1 MADNKDKKVL
11 NVPALRFLEFTEE
24 WKRIRVSD
32 LLDFYSTNS
41 LSWEQLEYKLN
52 EPYNLHYGLIHV
64 GLPILV
70 DLTKDELP
78 SIKEGN
84 VPKKY
89 ELCKEGDVA
98 FADAS
103 EDTNEVAKVVEFYNL
118 DGKKVVCGLHT
129 IHGRDNNK
137 QTAKGF
143 LGYCFSSTVFHYQIR
158 RIAQGTKIYSI
169 NTRNFSEVFVGL
181 PSKSEQHKIATLL
194 KLIDERISTQN
205 KIIED
210 LRLLRDA
217 ISVCLLSP
225 KSDWKCYKVS
235 EIADIGRGRVISS
248 KEIANQNNP
257 QYPVYSSQTSNE
269 GIMGY
274 LDNYAFDGE
283 YITWTTDGANAG
295 TVFYRNGRFN
305 CTNVCGTLKLHYQ
318 FDAYY
323 CSLVLANA
331 TKKYVSVNLA
341 NPKLMNNTM
350 AAIKLYLPPF
360 QEQKRMAQLF
370 RKMDENITLEHKLL
384 LSYQKQKHYLLQ
396 QMFI

>member
-1 MADNKDKKVL
+1 MTPRGGKAV
-11 NVPALRFLEFTEE
+11 
-24 WKRIRVSD
+24 
-32 LLDFYSTNS
+32 
-41 LSWEQLEYKLN
+41 YKSEGHPFVRSQN
-52 EPYNLHYGLIHV
+52 V
-64 GLPILV
+64 GLGHLIL
-70 DLTKDELP
+70 DDITYIDEYTHQRQKSTELQLDDVLLNITGASIGRSALVNQQIVGGNVNQHVCIIRANKKLIP
-78 SIKEGN
+78 SFLCYFLLSQYGQKQIRANKKLIPSFLCYFLLSQYGQKQIESFQAGGNRQGLNFEQIRSIK
-84 VPKKY
+84 
-89 ELCKEGDVA
+89 
-98 FADAS
+98 
-103 EDTNEVAKVVEFYNL
+103 
-118 DGKKVVCGLHT
+118 
-129 IHGRDNNK
+129 I
-137 QTAKGF
+137 
-143 LGYCFSSTVFHYQIR
+143 
-158 RIAQGTKIYSI
+158 
-169 NTRNFSEVFVGL
+169 GL
-181 PSKSEQHKIATLL
+181 PSLEEQKKIADLL
-194 KLIDERISTQN
+194 LLIEQRITTQN

-217 ISVCLLSP
+217 ISVCLLSS

-274 LDNYAFDGE
+274 LDDYAFDGE

-305 CTNVCGTLKLHYQ
+305 CTNVCGTLRLHYQ

>member
-1 MADNKDKKVL
+1 M
-11 NVPALRFLEFTEE
+11 
-24 WKRIRVSD
+24 
-32 LLDFYSTNS
+32 
-41 LSWEQLEYKLN
+41 
-52 EPYNLHYGLIHV
+52 
-64 GLPILV
+64 
-70 DLTKDELP
+70 DELHSRQFLISVLGFCEEITV
-78 SIKEGN
+78 SII
-84 VPKKY
+84 P
-89 ELCKEGDVA
+89 LIR
-98 FADAS
+98 
-103 EDTNEVAKVVEFYNL
+103 
-118 DGKKVVCGLHT
+118 DGYGK
-129 IHGRDNNK
+129 
-137 QTAKGF
+137 
-143 LGYCFSSTVFHYQIR
+143 
-158 RIAQGTKIYSI
+158 
-169 NTRNFSEVFVGL
+169 
-181 PSKSEQHKIATLL
+181 
-194 KLIDERISTQN
+194 
-205 KIIED
+205 
-210 LRLLRDA
+210 RDA

-269 GIMGY
+269 GVMGY